1 MNSSL
6 RRFSKTYTSKLK
18 VMFGDKRVIT
28 INVKSKTRM
37 FTITLL
43 FRFTA
48 EMTVSILSQQ
58 NKTYMFLNKL
68 VSITNYILPKCPFKM
83 VVLLYFLLKVKIRV
97 LQTETA

>member
-6 RRFSKTYTSKLK
+6 IRFSKTYTSKLK
-18 VMFGDKRVIT
+18 VMFGDKRIIT

-48 EMTVSILSQQ
+48 EMTVYLA
-58 NKTYMFLNKL
+58 NKIKHICF
-68 VSITNYILPKCPFKM
+68 
-83 VVLLYFLLKVKIRV
+83 
-97 LQTETA
+97 

>member
-6 RRFSKTYTSKLK
+6 IQFSKTYTSKLK
-18 VMFGDKRVIT
+18 VMFGDKRIIT

-48 EMTVSILSQQ
+48 EMTVSIFSQQ
-58 NKTYMFLNKL
+58 NKTYMFLKTCKL
-68 VSITNYILPKCPFKM
+68 FDIHQKM
-83 VVLLYFLLKVKIRV
+83 EVFVPSLRIWAGL
-97 LQTETA
+97 

>member
-6 RRFSKTYTSKLK
+6 RRFSKTYTSKTK
-18 VMFGDKRVIT
+18 SQVFGDKRVIT

-58 NKTYMFLNKL
+58 NKTYM
-68 VSITNYILPKCPFKM
+68 
-83 VVLLYFLLKVKIRV
+83 LLKKHASSLISINRWRS
-97 LQTETA
+97 LSPP